1 MKREVKISYEWSN
14 DDDSEIKSNHQEA
27 LEESALK
34 RIIEMMEEGYTS
46 GELNDTV
53 LMDDEDG
60 DEGIEYSGWWMMF
73 TPEFQDAI
81 GIEMVDKKAPLTA
94 LEIELAKI
102 KVEFSEKEIIDEIIK
117 KIQDIKYHLGHEL
130 TKEK

>member
-1 MKREVKISYEWSN
+1 
-14 DDDSEIKSNHQEA
+14 
-27 LEESALK
+27 
-34 RIIEMMEEGYTS
+34 MMEEGYTS

-53 LMDDEDG
+53 RMDDEDG
-60 DEGIEYSGWWMMF
+60 EEGIEYSGWWMMF

-102 KVEFSEKEIIDEIIK
+102 KVEFSEKEIIDKIIKAKKEILTLEMSVKNILDPEMIK